1 MATIIGTEP
10 LSNKTRKGQVYQAT
24 HKGDSENYL
33 PFMNRSFI
41 SFSFG
46 ERNNKRVNIE
56 DFDLLATINGNSLN
70 RSGYAEFEDT
80 ITTYDNLEGQ
90 QYWGTHSKANK
101 ISFTLSTDGIEQKK
115 LDDFLHWF
123 RAGDTK
129 ELILAEHP
137 NRAILARVAQ
147 PPQLNLLPFE
157 AVIEVPIL
165 NTTYKT
171 STTLYKGDINLELV
185 MDEPYWYA
193 KQNVLGIKDGT
204 RYLDEWF
211 DANNNRVW
219 IIQSQD
225 ALKIVYED
233 GIPIGS
239 MIQSDMLLGDGS
251 FASVE
256 ERIETKIW
264 DTSSSITRPNRENLA
279 GGGACIMADETDQ
292 QYLGFISGALID
304 ASGGGITHLY
314 PIDSNMSPA
323 IGHFFYSGT
332 APSPTIISF
341 SLQPE
346 IDNQGYIISPY
357 NSHTSVKYNTLTIES
372 INKQELRFTTPNIFT
387 SYNKAIEI
395 FHTQNNMTDEDLRAK
410 IRDNVRHSAVR
421 EWAIHVIDDSEIT
434 NNVEGMKLFLQ
445 DDKGVIPSCIFTFN
459 SENGDA
465 LGEFKYRTIGNT
477 SNVISNFVTEDVG
490 DMLLSNYI
498 IIRDRNYPTSEGVVV
513 AWADD
518 NKQYSHKFY
527 HDVSG
532 GLNAIQIL
540 YHNMYL

>member
-1 MATIIGTEP
+1 MSTLMGTET
-10 LSNKTRKGQVYQAT
+10 LSNKPRRGQVYQAT
-24 HKGDSENYL
+24 HRGDSENYL

-46 ERNNKRVNIE
+46 ERNDKRVNIE

-70 RSGYAEFEDT
+70 RSGYAEFQDT

-90 QYWGTHSKANK
+90 QYWSTHSKANK
-101 ISFTLSTDGIEQKK
+101 ISFTLSTDGIDQKK

-123 RAGDTK
+123 KAGDTK

-157 AVIEVPIL
+157 TIVEVPIL

-171 STTLYKGDINLELV
+171 STTLYKGDISLELV

-204 RYLDEWF
+204 RYLDKWI
-211 DANNNRVW
+211 DANKNEVW

-233 GIPIGS
+233 GIPVGS

-256 ERIETKIW
+256 ERIQTKIW
-264 DTSSSITRPNRENLA
+264 NTSSSETCPNNDNLP
-279 GGGACIMADETDQ
+279 GGGACVMASETDQ
-292 QYLGFISGALID
+292 QYSGFISGALID

-314 PIDSNMSPA
+314 SIN
-323 IGHFFYSGT
+323 SGT
-332 APSPTIISF
+332 APAPTIISF
-341 SLQPE
+341 ALQPE
-346 IDNQGYIISPY
+346 INNDGYIISPY
-357 NSHTSVKYNTLTIES
+357 NSHTDTKYNTLTIES

-395 FHTQNNMTDEDLRAK
+395 FYNQENNTNVEEVRAM

-421 EWAIHVIDDSEIT
+421 EWAIHIIDDNKI
-434 NNVEGMKLFLQ
+434 EGMQSFLKKN
-445 DDKGVIPSCIFTFN
+445 DGTIPSCTFTFN

-465 LGEFKYRTIGNT
+465 FGKFQYRTINNT
-477 SNVISNFVTEDVG
+477 ENVISNAVTEDVG

-498 IIRDRNYPTSEGVVV
+498 IIRDRNYPTEQGTIV
-513 AWADD
+513 AWTSD

-527 HDVSG
+527 HDVEG
-532 GLNAIQIL
+532 GLESIQIL